1 MGVINFFIN
10 NLSFISN
17 YAVNHFSLVFS
28 AVIVSL
34 LLWLPVGVLVSRN
47 EKLANTLLG
56 IANTLYCVPSLA
68 LFSFLV
74 AIPAFGL
81 GRKSALFA
89 LVIYAMMPLL
99 RNVCQGIKVVDK
111 NVIEAA
117 RGMGMS
123 SWRILREIQLPL
135 AAPVIFAGF
144 RITVVMT
151 TGVAAI
157 AAYIGEKNLGRLI
170 TMGLNGYNV
179 EMIVTGALL
188 ISLIA
193 IVLDTV
199 LGIFE
204 KMMIPRGLRV
214 RRG

>member
-1 MGVINFFIN
+1 MLI
-10 NLSFISN
+10 
-17 YAVNHFSLVFS
+17 
-28 AVIVSL
+28 
-34 LLWLPVGVLVSRN
+34 SRN
-47 EKLANTLLG
+47 EKLANTVLG
-56 IANTLYCVPSLA
+56 IANTLYCIPSLA

-74 AIPAFGL
+74 TIPAFGL
-81 GRKSALFA
+81 GRKSALLA
-89 LVIYAMMPLL
+89 LVLYAMMPLV
-99 RNVCQGIKVVDK
+99 RNVYQGIKIVDK
-111 NVIEAA
+111 SVIEAA
-117 RGMGMS
+117 RGMGMN

-170 TMGLNGYNV
+170 TVGLNGYNV

-193 IVLDTV
+193 IFLDTV

-204 KMMIPRGLRV
+204 KMMIPRGLRI